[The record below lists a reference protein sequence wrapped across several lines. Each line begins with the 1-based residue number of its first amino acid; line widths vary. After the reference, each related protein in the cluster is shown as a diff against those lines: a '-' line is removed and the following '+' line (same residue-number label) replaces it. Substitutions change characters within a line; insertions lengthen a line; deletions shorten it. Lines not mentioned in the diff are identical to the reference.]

1 VDVDEVLQT
10 GEVDRVA
17 CGDRQT
23 VRAGDRSDEQIELRR
38 RGCRPDRRTAQTI
51 SPKARAA
58 AASTGI
64 GS

>member
-1 VDVDEVLQT
+1 VDLDEVVRA
-10 GEVDRVA
+10 GEVDRMARREREAVGRVTA
-17 CGDRQT
+17 AMR
-23 VRAGDRSDEQIELRR
+23 RSDCR
-38 RGCRPDRRTAQTI
+38 RGCRPDRRAAETI